1 MKTYTTLA
9 LSLAL
14 CAFANAQNSDK
25 DDPAAGAPD
34 PAALAAYMKLIEPGP
49 EHKELA
55 RGVGTWD
62 MKQTFF
68 MPGVPQTPFDGV
80 ATTKPVL
87 GGRYF
92 VTEAKMSSFMGPY
105 SGIGTSAYDKVNKR
119 YVYTWMDT
127 MGTGMMIS
135 YGKKK
140 DDGTV
145 EYLSEPQLDPMSG
158 MKLIFRMAFKME
170 SDDKMNFDMFSKP
183 ADGSAEEAKMMNI
196 TYTRKK

>member
-1 MKTYTTLA
+1 MKLKTTIATA
-9 LSLAL
+9 LLIPL
-14 CAFANAQNSDK
+14 GAFAQDADK
-25 DDPAAGAPD
+25 KDAPGGDQAAAM
-34 PAALAAYMKLIEPGP
+34 AEYMKLIAPGP

-55 RGVGTWD
+55 KQVGTWD

-68 MPGVPQTPFDGV
+68 MPGAPQTPFAGV
-80 ATTKPVL
+80 ATIKAAL

-92 VTEAKMSSFMGPY
+92 ITEANMTSFMGPY
-105 SGIGTSAYDKVNKR
+105 SGIGTEAYDKVNKR
-119 YVYTWMDT
+119 YIYTWMDT

-158 MKLIFRMAFKME
+158 TKLIFRMVFKVE

-183 ADGSAEEAKMMNI
+183 ADGGAEETKMMNI